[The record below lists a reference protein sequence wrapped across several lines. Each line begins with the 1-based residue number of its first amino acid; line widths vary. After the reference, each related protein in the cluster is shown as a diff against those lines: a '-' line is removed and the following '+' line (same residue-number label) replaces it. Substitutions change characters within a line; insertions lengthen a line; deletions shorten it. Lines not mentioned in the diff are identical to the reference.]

1 MLIFHTDFKLLFVAP
16 NACKVRL
23 MVYSPISII
32 MEIWKTESAIQSP
45 YNWDRVVRT
54 LGWLRWNDSLALLIN
69 ITTHIWTNKVISVAL
84 SHLTRSPTPAFSTIA
99 QIMQKKH
106 YSHATILL
114 CKILQELS
122 QCHVISSTAIII
134 MLTRE

>member
-1 MLIFHTDFKLLFVAP
+1 
-16 NACKVRL
+16 VRL

-32 MEIWKTESAIQSP
+32 MEIWETESAIQSP

-69 ITTHIWTNKVISVAL
+69 LTTHIWTNKVISVAL

-106 YSHATILL
+106 YSHATVLL

-134 MLTRE
+134 LTRE